1 MDSVH
6 ALNWT
11 NDSTMSQPALN
22 NSVQMTTTHP
32 TRMVVIPS
40 VAIFIVCLLGLPG
53 NVFVLAVY
61 LRKMTSSTRVY
72 LFALAVADSAV
83 CVCGIVLTRVLIDF
97 ITVQVII
104 CTIDVAISFSVYL
117 LVFVSIERLLAVRR
131 PHTFSM
137 NALRAKKALSVIATA
152 AVVVSSVMAVARLT
166 RQSLLARVFP
176 MTFIV
181 LCVLTMIVCYTLMAM
196 TMLKNAKNAAIRV
209 AVSREA
215 NPDEPGPSNVPETV
229 NVIPMVG
236 TSTGT
241 SSGTTTPAPPSRVTK
256 TTAKQAKNYKGVLLV
271 FIITVVFIACWMPQ
285 WLYYVGVSTSAG
297 WRRIFMLNSA
307 VNPFIYSIISSMFR
321 DDVRDFY
328 RRTRSKL
335 LVCFL

>member
-1 MDSVH
+1 
-6 ALNWT
+6 
-11 NDSTMSQPALN
+11 
-22 NSVQMTTTHP
+22 
-32 TRMVVIPS
+32 
-40 VAIFIVCLLGLPG
+40 
-53 NVFVLAVY
+53 
-61 LRKMTSSTRVY
+61 MTSSTRVY

-83 CVCGIVLTRVLIDF
+83 CVCGIVLTRALIDF

-137 NALRAKKALSVIATA
+137 NALRAKKALSVIATS

-166 RQSLLARVFP
+166 RQLLLARVFP
-176 MTFIV
+176 MTFTI
-181 LCVLTMIVCYTLMAM
+181 LCVLTMIVSYTLMAM
-196 TMLKNAKNAAIRV
+196 TMLKNARNSVIPV
-209 AVSREA
+209 AVPREA
-215 NPDEPGPSNVPETV
+215 NPEEPGPSEAPETV

-236 TSTGT
+236 TSIDTT
-241 SSGTTTPAPPSRVTK
+241 SCTTTPVSPSRIK

-271 FIITVVFIACWMPQ
+271 FIITLVFIACWMPQ
-285 WLYYVGVSTSAG
+285 WLYYVGVPISAG
-297 WRRIFMLNSA
+297 LRRLFMLNSA
-307 VNPFIYSIISSMFR
+307 VNPFIYSVMSSMFR

-335 LVCFL
+335 SVCFL

>member
-11 NDSTMSQPALN
+11 NDSTWSQPGLN
-22 NSVQMTTTHP
+22 NSVELTKTHP

-83 CVCGIVLTRVLIDF
+83 CVCGIVLTRALINF
-97 ITVQVII
+97 ITVQVIV
-104 CTIDVAISFSVYL
+104 CTIDVAISFSMYL

-152 AVVVSSVMAVARLT
+152 AVVMSSVMAVARLT
-166 RQSLLARVFP
+166 RQLLLVRVFP
-176 MTFIV
+176 MMFIV
-181 LCVLTMIVCYTLMAM
+181 MCVLTMTVCYTVMAM
-196 TMLKNAKNAAIRV
+196 TMLKNARNAAIRV

-215 NPDEPGPSNVPETV
+215 NPEEPGPSNVPETV
-229 NVIPMVG
+229 NAIPMVG

-241 SSGTTTPAPPSRVTK
+241 NSGTTMPASLSCITK
-256 TTAKQAKNYKGVLLV
+256 TTANQAKYYKGVLV
-271 FIITVVFIACWMPQ
+271 IFTVTVVFIACWMPQ
-285 WLYYVGVSTSAG
+285 WLYYVGVPTSAG
-297 WRRIFMLNSA
+297 LRRIFLLNSA
-307 VNPFIYSIISSMFR
+307 VNPFIYSVMSSMFR
-321 DDVRDFY
+321 DDVRGFY
-328 RRTRSKL
+328 RHARSKL
-335 LVCFL
+335 

>member
-11 NDSTMSQPALN
+11 NDSTISQPGLN
-22 NSVQMTTTHP
+22 NSVQLMKTHP

-53 NVFVLAVY
+53 NLFVLTVY

-83 CVCGIVLTRVLIDF
+83 CVCGIVLTRVFIDF
-97 ITVQVII
+97 VTVQVII
-104 CTIDVAISFSVYL
+104 CTIDAAISFSMYL

-137 NALRAKKALSVIATA
+137 NALRAKKALSVISTA
-152 AVVVSSVMAVARLT
+152 AVVVSSVMAVTRLT
-166 RQSLLARVFP
+166 RQFLLARVFP
-176 MTFIV
+176 MTFIF
-181 LCVLTMIVCYTLMAM
+181 LCVVTMIVCYTVMAM
-196 TMLKNAKNAAIRV
+196 TMLKNASNAAIRV
-209 AVSREA
+209 AVSRDA
-215 NPDEPGPSNVPETV
+215 NPDEPGPSQSPETV
-229 NVIPMVG
+229 NVIPTVG

-241 SSGTTTPAPPSRVTK
+241 NSDITTPAPPSRVTK
-256 TTAKQAKNYKGVLLV
+256 TTAKQAKSYKGVLLV

-285 WLYYVGVSTSAG
+285 WLYYVGVPTSAG
-297 WRRIFMLNSA
+297 LRRIFMLNSA
-307 VNPFIYSIISSMFR
+307 INPFIYSVISSMFR

-328 RRTRSKL
+328 RHTRSKL
-335 LVCFL
+335 SVYFL

>member
-6 ALNWT
+6 ALNWI
-11 NDSTMSQPALN
+11 NDSTMSQLGLN
-22 NSVQMTTTHP
+22 NSVQLMKTHP

-40 VAIFIVCLLGLPG
+40 VAIFLVCLLGLPG
-53 NVFVLAVY
+53 NLFVLAVY
-61 LRKMTSSTRVY
+61 IRKMTSSTRVY

-83 CVCGIVLTRVLIDF
+83 CVCGIVLTRVFIDF

-104 CTIDVAISFSVYL
+104 CTIDAAISFSMYL

-137 NALRAKKALSVIATA
+137 NALRAKKALSVISTA
-152 AVVVSSVMAVARLT
+152 AVVVSSVMAVTRLT
-166 RQSLLARVFP
+166 RQFLLARVFP
-176 MTFIV
+176 MTFIF

-196 TMLKNAKNAAIRV
+196 TMLKNARNAAIRV

-215 NPDEPGPSNVPETV
+215 NPDEPGPSQSPETV

-241 SSGTTTPAPPSRVTK
+241 SSDIATPAPPSRVTK
-256 TTAKQAKNYKGVLLV
+256 TTAKQAKSYKGVLLV

-285 WLYYVGVSTSAG
+285 WLYYVGVPTSAG

-307 VNPFIYSIISSMFR
+307 INPFIYSVISSMFR

-328 RRTRSKL
+328 RHTRSKL
-335 LVCFL
+335 SVYFL